1 MLDRSALR
9 MDGTTVA
16 NFSPNRL
23 MLIAVLLAG
32 ALAYAGARTGTDMI
46 GLERMTP
53 GSPPAGFSF
62 AQTGQGYPGQW
73 SVTDD
78 TTAASRRTIE
88 QISTAR
94 SDHRFP
100 LAIYNAL
107 EAVNVDV
114 RVNFRAVGGWIDQAA
129 GIAVRL
135 RDADNY
141 YVARANALED
151 NVRFYRVVRGR
162 REQLAS
168 ASLKVTGEVW
178 HSLGLRAQGN
188 RFTISYDDK
197 VLFVAIDD
205 TFDTAGKVAL
215 WTKADSIT
223 RFDQIEVTPLP

>member
-1 MLDRSALR
+1 LVLR
-9 MDGTTVA
+9 MDGTTIERISASRIV
-16 NFSPNRL
+16 L
-23 MLIAVLLAG
+23 MAVLVAG
-32 ALAYAGARTGTDMI
+32 ALAYAGAETGAAMI
-46 GLERMTP
+46 ALDQMTP

-62 AQTGQGYPGQW
+62 AQTGQGHPGQW

-78 TTAASRRTIE
+78 ATAASRRAIE
-88 QISTAR
+88 QVSTAR
-94 SDHRFP
+94 VDMRFP
-100 LAIYNAL
+100 LAIYNAV

-162 REQLAS
+162 REQLAG
-168 ASLKVTGEVW
+168 ANLKVTSEVW

-188 RFTISYDDK
+188 RFTVSYDDK
-197 VLFVAIDD
+197 VLFTATDN
-205 TFDTAGKVAL
+205 TFETAGKVAL

>member
-1 MLDRSALR
+1 
-9 MDGTTVA
+9 MDGTTR
-16 NFSPNRL
+16 SDLTPNRVL
-23 MLIAVLLAG
+23 LIAVLAAG
-32 ALAYAGARTGTDMI
+32 ALAYAGAETGKAMI
-46 GLERMTP
+46 RLDAMTP

-78 TTAASRRTIE
+78 ATAASRRTIE
-88 QISTAR
+88 QVSTAR
-94 SDHRFP
+94 VDHRFP

-114 RVNFRAVGGWIDQAA
+114 RVNFRTVGGWIDQAA

-135 RDADNY
+135 HDADNY

-151 NVRFYRVVRGR
+151 NIRFYRVVRGR
-162 REQLAS
+162 REQLAG
-168 ASLKVTGEVW
+168 ANLQVTGEVW
-178 HSLGLRAQGN
+178 HSLGLRAQGS
-188 RFTISYDDK
+188 RFTVSYDDK

>member
-1 MLDRSALR
+1 MIALDQ
-9 MDGTTVA
+9 
-16 NFSPNRL
+16 
-23 MLIAVLLAG
+23 
-32 ALAYAGARTGTDMI
+32 
-46 GLERMTP
+46 MTP

-78 TTAASRRTIE
+78 ATAASRRTIE
-88 QISTAR
+88 QVSTAR
-94 SDHRFP
+94 VDYRFP
-100 LAIYNAL
+100 LAIYDAV

-114 RVNFRAVGGWIDQAA
+114 RVDFRVVGGWIDQAA

-135 RDADNY
+135 RNADNY

-162 REQLAS
+162 REQLAG
-168 ASLKVTGEVW
+168 ANLKVTGDVW
-178 HSLGLRAQGN
+178 HRLGLRAQAN
-188 RFTISYDDK
+188 RFTVTYDDK

-223 RFDQIEVTPLP
+223 RFDRIEITPLP